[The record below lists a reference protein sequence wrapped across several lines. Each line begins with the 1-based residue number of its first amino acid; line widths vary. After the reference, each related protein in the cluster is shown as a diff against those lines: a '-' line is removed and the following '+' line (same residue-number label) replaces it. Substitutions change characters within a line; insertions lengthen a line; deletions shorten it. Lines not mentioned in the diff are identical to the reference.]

1 MSKTLDFLPDID
13 SSDLNTCA
21 TNPCYQPEEVV
32 VCPPSNQ
39 SLEQICTERPPLI
52 NLGSLTAEE
61 VRDACLQYASNNCC
75 YGKKFVRETI
85 ISSVNN
91 GCTYHYKLES
101 FGEKRETAKRTT
113 PYLGQVIDG
122 PENGTPPSPWDIPV
136 TIPGLFMD
144 NKRTFEVPH
153 TAYVKD
159 CWNCVGN
166 CKIRCDVCNGIGG
179 SCKDQA
185 DRENAIAK
193 MFIRTYLCD
202 GHDVTSA
209 KDVYDTLIFKGRMK
223 KTKVSVIEINK
234 EKAQS
239 KVLSRIKGKG
249 IDFDTVKEDEN
260 EYEGHLLVV
269 ATEENERWCSN
280 CIGTGQVKCHTCKG
294 KGKLKHFLMLI
305 VTWKNHAS
313 DFISD
318 TSKLPKELILEVSGR
333 ELFKEQQTKVYP
345 VNHCPDP
352 AVNQA
357 SQTLLMQHQ
366 CSFPNELI
374 RMQKQTLRAVP
385 LTIANYSWKDR
396 EGEFYVFGFQNKVYF
411 EKYPQKCCCCT
422 CF

>member
-21 TNPCYQPEEVV
+21 TNPCYQPEEVI

-39 SLEQICTERPPLI
+39 NLEQICTERPPLI

-179 SCKDQA
+179 VS
-185 DRENAIAK
+185 
-193 MFIRTYLCD
+193 
-202 GHDVTSA
+202 G
-209 KDVYDTLIFKGRMK
+209 IFKFLK
-223 KTKVSVIEINK
+223 
-234 EKAQS
+234 
-239 KVLSRIKGKG
+239 
-249 IDFDTVKEDEN
+249 
-260 EYEGHLLVV
+260 LV
-269 ATEENERWCSN
+269 
-280 CIGTGQVKCHTCKG
+280 
-294 KGKLKHFLMLI
+294 
-305 VTWKNHAS
+305 
-313 DFISD
+313 
-318 TSKLPKELILEVSGR
+318 
-333 ELFKEQQTKVYP
+333 
-345 VNHCPDP
+345 
-352 AVNQA
+352 
-357 SQTLLMQHQ
+357 
-366 CSFPNELI
+366 
-374 RMQKQTLRAVP
+374 
-385 LTIANYSWKDR
+385 
-396 EGEFYVFGFQNKVYF
+396 
-411 EKYPQKCCCCT
+411 
-422 CF
+422 